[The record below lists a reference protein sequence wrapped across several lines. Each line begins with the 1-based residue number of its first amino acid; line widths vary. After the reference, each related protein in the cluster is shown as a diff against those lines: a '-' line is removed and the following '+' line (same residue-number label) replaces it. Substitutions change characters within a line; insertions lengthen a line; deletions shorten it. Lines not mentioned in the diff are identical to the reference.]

1 MRLVATAAQDVEPG
15 QPALVAADDLAVDQ
29 AGAHLEVVHGLDDER
44 KAARPIVAAPRDQ
57 PDADRTAPGHEPET
71 VVLDLV
77 DPVRARRR
85 AVGRRR
91 EARLDETQNSRHRVT
106 NIK

>member
-1 MRLVATAAQDVEPG
+1 
-15 QPALVAADDLAVDQ
+15 
-29 AGAHLEVVHGLDDER
+29 
-44 KAARPIVAAPRDQ
+44 
-57 PDADRTAPGHEPET
+57 
-71 VVLDLV
+71 V